1 MSDQETEQATQK
13 DESGVMELIGK
24 ALDALHQAVGLG
36 NHSDQVQAAVDQLAP
51 KQEEETPSADSVVEP
66 QPGPTPSVPAEN
78 TETFVP
84 PTEHPQVEE
93 SQG

>member
-1 MSDQETEQATQK
+1 MSDQETEQAPQK
-13 DESGVMELIGK
+13 DESSVMELIGK

-51 KQEEETPSADSVVEP
+51 QQETEQQGSDAVPAPE
-66 QPGPTPSVPAEN
+66 PGPTPSVPPEN

-84 PTEHPQVEE
+84 PTEHPVVEE